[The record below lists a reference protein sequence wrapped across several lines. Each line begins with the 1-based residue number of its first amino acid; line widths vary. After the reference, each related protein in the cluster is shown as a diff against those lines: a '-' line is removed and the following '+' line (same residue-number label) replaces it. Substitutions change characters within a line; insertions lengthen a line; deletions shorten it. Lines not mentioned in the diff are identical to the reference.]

1 MLQLSAGANDTV
13 DVEIA
18 TNECDGFNSAIL
30 PRHQV
35 RPANTSQ
42 LDFALGPSAR
52 KRLRACTLDK
62 YHQVL
67 QFFCLD
73 LGCQH
78 VRGKFYLSIGLLD
91 SIPVMGAT

>member
-1 MLQLSAGANDTV
+1 MLQLSAGADDTV

-18 TNECDGFNSAIL
+18 TNECNGFNSAIL
-30 PRHQV
+30 PSHQV
-35 RPANTSQ
+35 WPANTSQ

-52 KRLRACTLDK
+52 KRLRVCTLDK
-62 YHQVL
+62 YHWVL

-78 VRGKFYLSIGLLD
+78 VCGEFYLSIGLLV
-91 SIPVMGAT
+91 SIPAMGAT